1 MYILLQL
8 FVIISE
14 MACVPI
20 LYSLISGKEFNIL
33 TYISIIL
40 GNFIIGI
47 LLMSIPENFINYLIH
62 PIYFIVI
69 SWILGKEGSTTLK
82 IFYALFPITL
92 INILHRLIGI
102 FILPLFGVSVNILN
116 ASLLGNRLLSI
127 FTSVIAFVFLK
138 GNQYQFHSLADQSI
152 NYKDKRILVIT
163 NVSMVLYYIILQL
176 LAYIEYTKFTT
187 TLFVRE
193 ALVIIYLVFFLII
206 TNRLDLHLRERIQS
220 DLMLQKDLQL
230 KNLENYSHHIEEL
243 YTEVRSFRHDY
254 ANILTTLKLG
264 IEQNDIGIVKNV
276 YHSVLKD
283 SNKRFRNPKY
293 DIGRLVHIKNDALK
307 SLLAAKFAQAQEHNV
322 SVSLEVPEDI
332 CPQGMELVDF
342 ITIVSILC
350 DNAIEAAAPTMT
362 IAYVLSGNKQVFSI
376 ENAIK
381 EEHIDMSYIFDA
393 GVSSK
398 GSGRGIGLSNVLA
411 ILDRYPNVSLASTS
425 QNHCFQH
432 ILEIHLN

>member
-47 LLMSIPENFINYLIH
+47 LLMSTPENFINYLIH

-206 TNRLDLHLRERIQS
+206 TNRLDLHLRERIQN
-220 DLMLQKDLQL
+220 DLML
-230 KNLENYSHHIEEL
+230 SEE
-243 YTEVRSFRHDY
+243 
-254 ANILTTLKLG
+254 ILTMELAGINNLTPHGYLDFDDDKMRQYLLSDKDPILGETLFAYGFPLEKNEIDFEISDDGSISQINRVNHEARLFGGRCIRDEIGFAIKKEDANSEFGMTVNGMSGGVVLRACGNSIEWVG
-264 IEQNDIGIVKNV
+264 IAMRANDDLIRFIPYYLVAKSIVKNI
-276 YHSVLKD
+276 SD
-283 SNKRFRNPKY
+283 RE
-293 DIGRLVHIKNDALK
+293 I
-307 SLLAAKFAQAQEHNV
+307 NV
-322 SVSLEVPEDI
+322 
-332 CPQGMELVDF
+332 
-342 ITIVSILC
+342 
-350 DNAIEAAAPTMT
+350 N
-362 IAYVLSGNKQVFSI
+362 
-376 ENAIK
+376 
-381 EEHIDMSYIFDA
+381 
-393 GVSSK
+393 
-398 GSGRGIGLSNVLA
+398 
-411 ILDRYPNVSLASTS
+411 
-425 QNHCFQH
+425 
-432 ILEIHLN
+432 